1 MEKNITR
8 IKNLI
13 QKKFGGKSDNF
24 LETNIFETDM
34 VVSLDVRTFV
44 EKLFKLDNL
53 LNMLYQ
59 IDDVLFT
66 AEYVLDSDN
75 ESEENLPC
83 LRLKRLDN
91 EVSIRCNLFGGDS
104 FDVITSSNVYYAND
118 EKEVLAILS
127 LIFF

>member
-1 MEKNITR
+1 MENDITR
-8 IKNLI
+8 IKFLI
-13 QKKFGGKSDNF
+13 QKKFGDKSDNF
-24 LETNIFETDM
+24 IETKLFETDM
-34 VVSLDVRTFV
+34 AVSSNVRIFV

-75 ESEENLPC
+75 EKDKNLPY

-91 EVSIRCNLFGGDS
+91 EVSIRCNLFGGNA
-104 FDVITSSNVYYAND
+104 FDVIISSKVYYAND

-127 LIFF
+127 LMFF

>member
-13 QKKFGGKSDNF
+13 QKKFAGKSDNF
-24 LETNIFETDM
+24 LETHIFETDM
-34 VVSLDVRTFV
+34 VVSLSVRIFV

-75 ESEENLPC
+75 EKDENLPY

-91 EVSIRCNLFGGDS
+91 EVSIRCNLFGGNA
-104 FDVITSSNVYYAND
+104 FDVITSSKVYYADD

-127 LIFF
+127 LMFF